1 MTDQNCSQ
9 DKQIDPG
16 DPHND
21 ASATAPDMEPDLET
35 MTRVG
40 SNQGATSTDEV
51 PSEEGADE
59 GMDLATLGRRL
70 EETQAALAASRE
82 ETLRGLADMQ
92 NLRKRTAR
100 EVQQARDFAVE
111 AFARDLLS
119 VSDNMERALNAMPD
133 SQDPTLKVMAD
144 GVKMVQSELKRIFT
158 SHGVTRMETLGQVF
172 DPNLHQAVQQV
183 ATSDAV
189 PGTVVSEFQP
199 GFLLKGRLLR
209 AAMVVIA
216 KGEE

>member
-9 DKQIDPG
+9 DKQIDQG
-16 DPHND
+16 DPQND
-21 ASATAPDMEPDLET
+21 ACATTPGMEPDLET

-40 SNQGATSTDEV
+40 SNCDETS
-51 PSEEGADE
+51 SEE
-59 GMDLATLGRRL
+59 GMDLATLERRL

-133 SQDPTLKVMAD
+133 SQDPALKAMAD

-158 SHGVTRMETLGQVF
+158 SHGITRMETLGQIF

-183 ATSDAV
+183 ATPDAV
-189 PGTVVSEFQP
+189 PGSVVSEFQP

-216 KGEE
+216 KNEA

>member
-1 MTDQNCSQ
+1 MTDQNDSQ
-9 DKQIDPG
+9 DMQVNPDDQSGLQNGI
-16 DPHND
+16 
-21 ASATAPDMEPDLET
+21 SAATLEVEPDLES

-40 SNQGATSTDEV
+40 SNHAEAPPEDF
-51 PSEEGADE
+51 EEDDAD
-59 GMDLATLGRRL
+59 LSILKRRL
-70 EETQAALAASRE
+70 EETEAALAASRE

-100 EVQQARDFAVE
+100 EMQQSRDFAVE

-133 SQDPTLKVMAD
+133 SQDSALKAMAE
-144 GVKMVQSELKRIFT
+144 GVKMVHAALTRVFT
-158 SHGVTRMETLGQVF
+158 NHGVVRMETYGQAF
-172 DPNLHQAVQQV
+172 DPNLHQAVQQTL
-183 ATSDAV
+183 APDAA